1 MGVYAVLK
9 RVYQATIPRSIRDF
23 ARERRYEFQK
33 LFDPIKASLRGPVDH
48 NEIYNTEY
56 YRLHIEPTARES
68 APRMAASI
76 RDVVRP
82 SSVTDVGCGT
92 GDLLLALRDLG
103 IPGAGFEYSTAA
115 IKIAR
120 EKGIEV
126 TPLNL
131 EQEID
136 RLPVHRA
143 DLAVSTE
150 VAEHLP
156 ESCAETFVEY
166 LCRTADT
173 VLFTAATPGQGGHD
187 HVNEQPHE
195 YWIEKFAARCFVFD
209 ENASQEMR
217 RDWESSSCVAPWYW
231 RNVMLFRKGS
241 APAH

>member
-1 MGVYAVLK
+1 MSVCTVLK
-9 RVYQATIPRSIRDF
+9 RVYQTTVPRAIRDF
-23 ARERRYEFQK
+23 ARHRRYELQK
-33 LFDPIKASLRGPVDH
+33 VFDPIRAWLRGAVDH
-48 NEIYNTEY
+48 NDLYNTEY

-76 RDVVRP
+76 RDVIRP

-92 GDLLLALRDLG
+92 GDLLLELRNLG
-103 IPGAGFEYSTAA
+103 IPGTGFEYSTAA
-115 IKIAR
+115 IEIAR

-136 RLPVHRA
+136 RLPVRRA
-143 DLAVSTE
+143 DLVVSTE
-150 VAEHLP
+150 VGEHLP

-173 VLFTAATPGQGGHD
+173 VLFSAATPGQGGHD

-195 YWIEKFAARCFVFD
+195 YWIEKFAARSFVFD
-209 ENASQEMR
+209 EKASREMR
-217 RDWESSSCVAPWYW
+217 RDWELSSSVAPWYW
-231 RNVMLFRKGS
+231 RNVMLFRKNS